1 MTDYMSEPLDPLGPH
16 MMRKA
21 YHIDAVNFTPGFR
34 YYWSAQAGVHRA
46 ALGSLIGLNSSDFA
60 A

>member
-1 MTDYMSEPLDPLGPH
+1 

-21 YHIDAVNFTPGFR
+21 YHIDAVNFTLGFR